1 MSAFAVPFHCPYC
14 ADEDLRP
21 HGEQKGAWECRGCQ
35 RAFKL
40 NYLGILAPGAGGP
53 PGRSPQEPTTEYSAG
68 ITS

>member
-40 NYLGILAPGAGGP
+40 NYLGLLAAGATGAP
-53 PGRSPQEPTTEYSAG
+53 DPTTEYRTG
-68 ITS
+68 ETS

>member
-35 RAFKL
+35 RAFKI
-40 NYLGILAPGAGGP
+40 NYLGILAPGTAGAP
-53 PGRSPQEPTTEYSAG
+53 EPTTEYRTGEPS
-68 ITS
+68 